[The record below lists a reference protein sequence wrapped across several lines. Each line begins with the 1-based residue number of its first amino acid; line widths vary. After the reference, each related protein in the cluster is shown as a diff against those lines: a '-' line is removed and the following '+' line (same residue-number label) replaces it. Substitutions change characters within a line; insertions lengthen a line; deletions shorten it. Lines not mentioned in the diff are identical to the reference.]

1 MNPYD
6 VIVIGAGPAGSLA
19 AYRLAVAGWSVLLLD
34 KARFP
39 RRKVCGGG
47 LTERARKEIPFD
59 ISPVVHQT
67 ITWGYLGFRGRQ
79 VCRID
84 GQQPIAH
91 LIDRTT
97 FDDFLRQKA
106 VEVGAQWH
114 EGERL
119 RTIRQT
125 RHQVTVQTD
134 QASYQARFAIGAD
147 GVHSQV
153 ARQLGLLTS
162 SPTSLATEARLALP
176 ADRQGSRTDGITFDF
191 GTLPWGYG
199 WIFPKRD
206 HLNVGVFRNWPGHRT
221 DRQHLLRFIRQ
232 HPGLDESQ
240 ILDIRAYPGPSGGMR
255 GPRHQGRVLLVGDA
269 AQLADPW
276 LGEGIGYALASARM
290 AAEALLA
297 SAGTDAPDLSPYSQ
311 RIEQEILVQF
321 RTARKMALLVS
332 LFYGLNVQ
340 FLKRSPSLQA
350 VIIDLLR
357 GDRSYT
363 DIWADLIRHIPRTL
377 GRILWG
383 K

>member
-19 AYRLAVAGWSVLLLD
+19 AYRLASAGWTVLLLD

-47 LTERARKEIPFD
+47 LTERAHQEIPFD
-59 ISPVVHQT
+59 ITPVVHQT
-67 ITWGYLGFRGRQ
+67 VTWGYLGFRGRQ
-79 VCRID
+79 VCTID
-84 GQQPIAH
+84 GQRPIAH
-91 LIDRTT
+91 LVDRTS

-106 VEVGAQWH
+106 VSEGARWH
-114 EGERL
+114 QGERL

-134 QASYQARFAIGAD
+134 QASYQAHFAIGAD

-153 ARQLGLLTS
+153 ARQLGLLTN

-176 ADRQGSRTDGITFDF
+176 ADRQGSCADGITFDF
-191 GTLPWGYG
+191 GTLSWGYG

-206 HLNVGVFRNWPGHRT
+206 HLNVGVFRNWPGRQT
-221 DRQHLLRFIRQ
+221 DRQQLLRFIRQ

-240 ILDIRAYPGPSGGMR
+240 ILDIRAYPGPSGGLR

-290 AAEALLA
+290 AAETLLA
-297 SAGTDAPDLSPYSQ
+297 SAADTPDLSSYSQ
-311 RIEQEILVQF
+311 GIEQEILVQF
-321 RTARKMALLVS
+321 RTARKMAFLVS

-340 FLKRSPSLQA
+340 FLKRSSALQA
-350 VIIDLLR
+350 IIIDLLR

-363 DIWADLIRHIPRTL
+363 DIWTDLSRHIPRM
-377 GRILWG
+377 LWG
-383 K
+383 ILSGK

>member
-1 MNPYD
+1 MKPYD
-6 VIVIGAGPAGSLA
+6 VIVIGAGPAGSLT
-19 AYRLAVAGWSVLLLD
+19 AYRLARAGWSVLLLD

-47 LTERARKEIPFD
+47 LTERARQEIPFD
-59 ISPVVHQT
+59 ITPVIHQT
-67 ITWGYLGFRGRQ
+67 VTWGYLGFRGRQ
-79 VCRID
+79 VCTID
-84 GQQPIAH
+84 GQRPIAH
-91 LIDRTT
+91 LVDRTS
-97 FDDFLRQKA
+97 FDDFLCRKA
-106 VEVGAQWH
+106 VEEAAQWH
-114 EGERL
+114 QGERL

-153 ARQLGLLTS
+153 SRQLGLLAK
-162 SPTSLATEARLALP
+162 SPSSLATEARLALP
-176 ADRQGSRTDGITFDF
+176 ADRQSSRTDGITFDF

-221 DRQHLLRFIRQ
+221 DRQQLLRFIRQ
-232 HPGLDESQ
+232 HPGLDEDQ
-240 ILDIRAYPGPSGGMR
+240 ILDIRAYPGPAGGLR

-276 LGEGIGYALASARM
+276 LGEGIGYALTSARM
-290 AAEALLA
+290 AADTLLA
-297 SAGTDAPDLSPYSQ
+297 SAIDTPDLSPYSQ
-311 RIEQEILVQF
+311 RIEREILVQF

-340 FLKRSPSLQA
+340 FLKCSPSLQA
-350 VIIDLLR
+350 IIIDLLR
-357 GDRSYT
+357 GERSYT
-363 DIWADLIRHIPRTL
+363 DIWTDLSRHIPRTL
-377 GRILWG
+377 GRILRG